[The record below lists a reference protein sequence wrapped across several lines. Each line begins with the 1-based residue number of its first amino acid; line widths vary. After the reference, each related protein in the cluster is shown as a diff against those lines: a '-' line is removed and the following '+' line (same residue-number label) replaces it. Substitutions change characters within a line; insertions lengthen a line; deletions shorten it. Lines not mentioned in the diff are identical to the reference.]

1 MVRNSRKKT
10 RKLSRKRITLK
21 DGQQAG
27 GPPAYRFHGNSG
39 LLSGSSLEY
48 SPIGLTTHQQ
58 GFSDHIVSTS
68 GGGNRKKQ
76 NLRKKRRRSQRR
88 RSQRRRSQRRRSQRR
103 RSKIQRKKCN

>member
-27 GPPAYRFHGNSG
+27 GSPAYRFHGNSG

-76 NLRKKRRRSQRR
+76 NLRKKRR
-88 RSQRRRSQRRRSQRR
+88 SQRRRSQRR